1 MGGHGGCERRIEVNV
16 KIKKK
21 VGGSG
26 LVGDGGIEGL
36 GGDWSRG
43 GGWLVARFGVGGDV
57 WYGGMEQR
65 IEGIV
70 QY

>member
-1 MGGHGGCERRIEVNV
+1 MGGSRGG
-16 KIKKK
+16 
-21 VGGSG
+21 VGIGRG
-26 LVGDGGIEGL
+26 
-36 GGDWSRG
+36 G